1 MLFFSCQQKHF
12 CGLTIFCSSVYSF
25 CQFFNFA
32 SYFPQSAENFSFRVF
47 FVRFYLRLK
56 FSNLEG
62 ISFFYIFS
70 YILCIFSLS
79 SFIYWYSFYHF
90 GIFLTFCVTLCTC
103 RLTHVLLECS
113 CSMALVSTFL
123 CLLLWCFSPSS
134 CRLAS
139 TPEIHQWQVMV
150 VEVWR

>member
-1 MLFFSCQQKHF
+1 MSTKTFLRINHFLLFCLQFLSIFQLCLLFSSK
-12 CGLTIFCSSVYSF
+12 CGKL
-25 CQFFNFA
+25 
-32 SYFPQSAENFSFRVF
+32 FSFRVF

-113 CSMALVSTFL
+113 CSMALVSAFL